1 MNISDLRNSSE
12 ITSLIAKR
20 SFHMRILQKSL
31 PVAFAFCFSTLAFA
45 QSNEALPAELAAI
58 EQQITDVQTKI
69 AIYDGGLIKGLAEA
83 RLEALLLSKT
93 LIENRISATESGA
106 TVEVIVSA
114 VQPDEARAQQLLGE
128 MASAQQRIDEAEK
141 EAAQGGGLMQALA
154 LSRAETEKLTL
165 AQLQMGYLQA
175 KYGIAFPVVAAP
187 AATAVGAPAPEP
199 ASPTNS
205 GTPTVSAVA
214 WADPN
219 HPEIDYTSA
228 AFERAHKDGDRI
240 AGWWA
245 IKTER
250 AAVDDSLQI
259 TAVNYSAY
267 EPSNFMGFTG
277 LIARCVEGETA
288 LIFVQDDFLMSDF
301 RRNTFDITLRVDET
315 PAQQTRW
322 NGLTSNKGAGLFG
335 AEAENFIRTI
345 YDAKRLFIR
354 LTENNGQNHDA
365 TFELAG
371 SQEAFEDVAGAC
383 GWTTHSLTKDDYRA
397 IQTLLN
403 AGGFNTGTPD
413 GQWGAG
419 SKEAMRAFQTSVG
432 IPATGAPDRATLQ
445 QLGFGG

>member
-1 MNISDLRNSSE
+1 LHKKTE
-12 ITSLIAKR
+12 ITSVIER
-20 SFHMRILQKSL
+20 WSFYMRILQKSL
-31 PVAFAFCFSTLAFA
+31 PVAFAFCFSTLAIA
-45 QSNEALPAELAAI
+45 QTNEALPAELAAI
-58 EQQITDVQTKI
+58 DQQIADAQSKI
-69 AIYDGGLIKGLAEA
+69 AMYDGGLIKGLAEA

-93 LIENRISATESGA
+93 LIENRISAAENGA

-141 EAAQGGGLMQALA
+141 EAAQGGGLVQALA

-175 KYGIAFPVVAAP
+175 KYGIAFPAMAAP
-187 AATAVGAPAPEP
+187 APQASATDTTAPASSADGAA
-199 ASPTNS
+199 ASIST
-205 GTPTVSAVA
+205 AA
-214 WADPN
+214 WADPK
-219 HPEIDYTSA
+219 HPEIDYNNP
-228 AFERAHKDGDRI
+228 AFEQAHNEGDRI

-267 EPSNFMGFTG
+267 DPSNFMGMTG

-288 LIFVQDDFLMSDF
+288 LIFVQDDFLIADF
-301 RRNTFDITLRVDET
+301 RRNTFDITLRIDET

-322 NGLTSNKGAGLFG
+322 NSLTSNKGAGLFG
-335 AEAENFIRTI
+335 GDAENFIRNI
-345 YDAKRLFIR
+345 YDAKSLFIR
-354 LTENNGQNHDA
+354 LTEDNGQDHDV

-371 SQEAFEDVAGAC
+371 SQDAFEEVAGAC
-383 GWTTHSLTKDDYRA
+383 GWTTLSLTKDDYRA

-403 AGGFNTGTPD
+403 AGGFDTGTPD

>member
-1 MNISDLRNSSE
+1 
-12 ITSLIAKR
+12 
-20 SFHMRILQKSL
+20 MRILQKSL
-31 PVAFAFCFSTLAFA
+31 PVAFAFCFSTLAIA
-45 QSNEALPAELAAI
+45 QTNAALPAELVAI
-58 EQQITDVQTKI
+58 EKQIAEVQAKI
-69 AIYDGGLIKGLAEA
+69 AMYDGGLIKGLAEA

-93 LIENRISATESGA
+93 LIENRIAAAESGA
-106 TVEVIVSA
+106 TVEVIISA
-114 VQPDEARAQQLLGE
+114 VQPDEARAQRLLGE

-141 EAAQGGGLMQALA
+141 EAAQGGGLVQALA

-175 KYGIAFPVVAAP
+175 KYGIAFPAVAAP
-187 AATAVGAPAPEP
+187 APAETATP
-199 ASPTNS
+199 ASEPTPS
-205 GTPTVSAVA
+205 ADAGSPTASAIA
-214 WADPN
+214 WADPQ
-219 HPEIDYTSA
+219 HPEIDYNNP
-228 AFERAHKDGDRI
+228 AFEQAHKEGDRI

-267 EPSNFMGFTG
+267 EPSNYMGLTG

-288 LIFVQDDFLMSDF
+288 LIFVQDDFLMADF

-335 AEAENFIRTI
+335 NDAENFIRAI

-354 LTENNGQNHDA
+354 LTENNGQDHDA

-371 SQEAFEDVAGAC
+371 SQDAFEDVAGAC
-383 GWTTHSLTKDDYRA
+383 GWTTLSLTKDDYRA

-403 AGGFNTGTPD
+403 AGGFDTGTPD

-419 SKEAMRAFQTSVG
+419 SKQAMRAFQTSVG
-432 IPATGAPDRATLQ
+432 IPATGAPDRTTLQ
-445 QLGFGG
+445 KLGFSG